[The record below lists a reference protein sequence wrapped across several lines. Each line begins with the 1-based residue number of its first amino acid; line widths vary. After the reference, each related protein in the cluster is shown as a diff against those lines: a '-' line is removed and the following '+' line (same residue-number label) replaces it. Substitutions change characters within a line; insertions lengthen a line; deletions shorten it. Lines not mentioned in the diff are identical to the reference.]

1 MKRLITIIVIV
12 AVVAGIV
19 LGYRYWQD
27 LQVDESTRNLQTEVI
42 SRGTLTATVGA
53 TGIVRSNQSGILVWK
68 SSGTVA
74 DVYVRVGDQV
84 SNGQILASLDP
95 GSLSQAAILAQSDLI
110 NAQKALRNL
119 QDSET
124 ARYQAEQAL
133 INARKAIVEVERALD
148 KVTSDA
154 YQEKMDQ
161 AMEKVIDAQD
171 ELDKA
176 QEDFDQYK
184 DLDPENQKYIDAQDS
199 LQEAQDTYDEAV
211 RQSDL
216 LSYDK
221 ELANVNLELAKARLA
236 DAEREV
242 ERLKNGPDPDD
253 VAVIQARIQAAQAA
267 LDVVDLKSTFAGQ
280 VTIVMNKT
288 GDQASPGVA
297 AFRVDDLSMLLVDVR
312 VSEVDVNRIEVGQPA
327 TLIFD
332 AILGSVYKGT
342 VKEVAEVGT
351 SLQGVVEFLVTVE
364 LTDADANVKAGMT
377 AAVNIVVDQL
387 ENILLTPNRA
397 VRVVNGQR
405 VVYILKDGELE
416 QVAVTLGA
424 SSDLVSQVLN
434 GGLALGDIVV
444 LNPPQVFESNGPPP
458 FVR

>member
-1 MKRLITIIVIV
+1 MKKLITIIMIV

-19 LGYRYWQD
+19 LGYRYWQG
-27 LQVDESTRNLQTEVI
+27 LQADESTRNLQTEVI

-74 DVYVRVGDQV
+74 DIHVRVGDQV

-133 INARKAIVEVERALD
+133 INARKAIVEAERALEM
-148 KVTSDA
+148 VTSEA

-161 AMEKVIDAQD
+161 AMEKGIDAQD

-184 DLDPENQKYIDAQDS
+184 DLDSENQKYIDAQDS

-216 LSYDK
+216 LNYDK

-253 VAVIQARIQAAQAA
+253 VAVIQVRIQAAQAA

-280 VTIVMNKT
+280 VTEVMNKT
-288 GDQASPGVA
+288 GDQVSPGVV

-332 AILGSVYKGT
+332 AILGSEYIGT

-397 VRVVNGQR
+397 VRVVDGQR

-434 GGLALGDIVV
+434 GGLAVGDNVV